1 MRMWMV
7 DPKILCQKHLCGEHV
22 ETHMFLGT
30 LRKRIKIQGYIN
42 NNLFQPKALKE
53 RHDVLSQEMLRR
65 GYNHMTPLTFSLSDI
80 AHLTEVQQNATVNV
94 EAAFNELIS
103 RCPECSRRYE
113 ESIR

>member
-30 LRKRIKIQGYIN
+30 LRKQIKIQGYIN

-53 RHDVLSQEMLRR
+53 RHDLLSQEMIRR
-65 GYNHMTPLTFSLSDI
+65 GYNHMTPLDFSLNDI
-80 AHLTEVQQNATVNV
+80 AHLTVEQQNATVDV
-94 EAAFNELIS
+94 KTSLQDLIS
-103 RCPECSRRYE
+103 RCPECRKKCN
-113 ESIR
+113 